1 MHPTPK
7 FGVLMPAAFM
17 ATLALPSP
25 AAAQHRLP
33 TITAVAQADSLHAS
47 AVILAR
53 TTHRW
58 RDAAS
63 LHRQAAA
70 LRPPDDSLGYR
81 CLTLAA
87 HMSFAA
93 NDRSSAESDMA
104 KAAVQALARG
114 DIEKAAHAYAD
125 AAWVAKERKNP
136 GQAWKLG
143 RQAEVLAS
151 SPLLSSGQRMTILRR
166 FIHTDRDYAAEVKR

>member
-7 FGVLMPAAFM
+7 FGVLLPAAFM
-17 ATLALPSP
+17 ATLALPSA

-47 AVILAR
+47 AVTLAR

-70 LRPPDDSLGYR
+70 LRPADDSLAYR

-87 HMSFAA
+87 HLSFAS

-151 SPLLSSGQRMTILRR
+151 SPLLSSAQRLTILRR